1 MGMQD
6 TLKIKNRFQKGAN
19 SIFVLFLITST
30 LLLSNCKG
38 KGDIADAFG
47 NFEANEII
55 VSSEANG
62 KVISSMLENGQALKA
77 GEQVAQID
85 TVTLHLK
92 YRQLQ
97 AAKNEI
103 SVNTRDVLSQIDVLQ
118 EQKNVFLIE
127 QKRVENLIADSAA
140 TSKQYDDIVGKI
152 KVIDRQMDGVRAKN
166 LAVLSKLESI
176 SVQMEEINYELSKC
190 KIINPINGI
199 VLQKYIEPFELVVRG
214 KALYKIANMEQLELK
229 AYIGGTQLG
238 MIKIGQK
245 VKVFIDKTADENTQ
259 FEGTIS
265 WISPNAEFTPK
276 IIQTKEERV
285 KLVYA
290 IKVLVKNNGS
300 LKIGMPGEVKF

>member
-1 MGMQD
+1 MGMHD
-6 TLKIKNRFQKGAN
+6 TLKIKNRFQKGGN
-19 SIFVLFLITST
+19 SMYSLLILTLILF
-30 LLLSNCKG
+30 LSNCSAN
-38 KGDIADAFG
+38 GDIADAYG
-47 NFEANEII
+47 NFEAIEII

-62 KVISSMLENGQALKA
+62 KVISSTLENGQALKA

-118 EQKNVFLIE
+118 EQKNVLLIE

-152 KVIDRQMDGVRAKN
+152 KVIDRQMDGVMAKN
-166 LAVLSKLESI
+166 QAVLSKLESI

-229 AYIGGTQLG
+229 AYIDGTQLG
-238 MIKIGQK
+238 KIKIGQK
-245 VKVFIDKTADENTQ
+245 VKVFIDKTAEETT
-259 FEGTIS
+259 ELLGTIS

-290 IKVLVKNNGS
+290 IKVLVKNDGS